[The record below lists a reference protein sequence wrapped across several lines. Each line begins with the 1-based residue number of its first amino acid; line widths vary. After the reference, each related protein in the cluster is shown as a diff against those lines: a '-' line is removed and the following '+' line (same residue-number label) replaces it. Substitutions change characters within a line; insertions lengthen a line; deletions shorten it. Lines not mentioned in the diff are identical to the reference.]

1 MKQLKAHIPT
11 DKGEMRPFGRVK
23 QTAMQTSKLMQRLS
37 SGIFT
42 ELAKEKAALIA
53 SGVDVIDL
61 GVGTPN
67 IPPAP
72 VIKQTIAD
80 EAMKDSS
87 YVYAI
92 GDLPELSDAAAQ
104 WYSRRY
110 GVELD
115 PKTEVCAVLGTQEGL
130 AHCCLP
136 VIDPG
141 DTVILQDPCY
151 PAFFVGA
158 ALAHAEV
165 FRVPQRPENGFITDF
180 ADIPSEVAQRAK
192 LMIVSYPNNPTTAVA
207 PPSFYDE
214 LIAFAKANDIFVIHD
229 NAYSE
234 LAFDGIR
241 VGSFLAHKGAKDIGA
256 EFNSLSKTYGYAG
269 ARLGFCVGN
278 AEYVS
283 GLKQIKSNTDY
294 GVFLPVQRAGICA
307 LECDDAVVRFT
318 SGEYEKRRDL
328 LIRAFDE
335 AGWTITPPKA
345 TMFVWAKTPQAWP
358 DDITFAQML
367 MRKAGVIVVPGS
379 AFGDQGRGYVR
390 IALVQDRDRIEEA
403 ARRIS
408 GCL

>member
-1 MKQLKAHIPT
+1 
-11 DKGEMRPFGRVK
+11 
-23 QTAMQTSKLMQRLS
+23 MQPSKLLQRLS

-42 ELAKEKAALIA
+42 ELAREKSALIA

-72 VIKQTIAD
+72 AIKQTIAG
-80 EAMKDSS
+80 EAMKDTS

-92 GDLPELSDAAAQ
+92 GDLPELTGAAAQ
-104 WYSRRY
+104 WYNRRY
-110 GVELD
+110 GVALNPE
-115 PKTEVCAVLGTQEGL
+115 TEVCSVLGTQEGL

-158 ALAHAEV
+158 AVAHAEV
-165 FRVPQRPENGFITDF
+165 FRVPQRPENGFIIDF
-180 ADIPSEVAQRAK
+180 DDIPRDVAKRAK

-214 LIAFAKANDIFVIHD
+214 LVAFAKKNDIFIIHD

-234 LAFDGIR
+234 LAFDGLR
-241 VGSFLAHKGAKDIGA
+241 VGSFLSHEGAKDIGA
-256 EFNSLSKTYGYAG
+256 EFNSLSKTYGFAG

-278 AEYVS
+278 ADYIAA
-283 GLKQIKSNTDY
+283 LKQVKSNTDY
-294 GVFLPVQRAGICA
+294 GVYLPVQRAGICA
-307 LECDDAVVRFT
+307 LECDDSVVRYT
-318 SGEYEKRRDL
+318 CGEYEKRRDI
-328 LIRAFDE
+328 LIYAFAQ
-335 AGWTITPPKA
+335 AGWAITPPAA
-345 TMFVWAKTPQAWP
+345 TMFVWAKIPAGYP
-358 DDITFAQML
+358 DDVEFSKML

-379 AFGDQGRGYVR
+379 AFGDRGKGYVR
-390 IALVQDRDRIEEA
+390 IALVQDRERIEEA
-403 ARRIS
+403 ARRI
-408 GCL
+408 GTCLSQA

>member
-1 MKQLKAHIPT
+1 
-11 DKGEMRPFGRVK
+11 
-23 QTAMQTSKLMQRLS
+23 MQPSKLMQRLS

-42 ELAKEKAALIA
+42 ELAREKSALTEA
-53 SGVDVIDL
+53 GTDVIDL

-72 VIKQTIAD
+72 AIKQAIAE
-80 EAMKDSS
+80 EAMKDQS

-92 GDLPELSDAAAQ
+92 GDLPELTAAAAR

-110 GVELD
+110 GVALN
-115 PKTEVCAVLGTQEGL
+115 PATEVCSVLGTQEGL

-136 VIDPG
+136 VVDPG

-165 FRVPQRPENGFITDF
+165 FRVPQRPENNFIIDF
-180 ADIPSEVAQRAK
+180 ADIPPDVAARAK
-192 LMIVSYPNNPTTAVA
+192 LMIVSYPNNPTAAVA

-214 LIAFAKANDIFVIHD
+214 LVAFAKANDIFVIHD

-234 LAFDGIR
+234 LTFDGTR
-241 VGSFLAHKGAKDIGA
+241 VGSFLAHQGAKDIGA

-278 AEYVS
+278 AEYIAA
-283 GLKQIKSNTDY
+283 LKQVKSNTDY
-294 GVFLPVQRAGICA
+294 GVFLPVQRAGIRA
-307 LECDDAVVRFT
+307 LELDDAVVKHT
-318 SGEYEKRRDL
+318 AGEYEKRRDL
-328 LIRAFDE
+328 LIRAFAQ
-335 AGWTITPPKA
+335 AGWPIAPPAA
-345 TMFVWAKTPQAWP
+345 TMFVWANIPAGYT
-358 DDITFAQML
+358 DDVEFSKML

-379 AFGDQGRGYVR
+379 AFGDQGKGYVR
-390 IALVQDRDRIEEA
+390 IALVQDQERIEEA
-403 ARRIS
+403 ARRIRS
-408 GCL
+408 CL

>member
-1 MKQLKAHIPT
+1 MRAVGSGAQQQT
-11 DKGEMRPFGRVK
+11 D
-23 QTAMQTSKLMQRLS
+23 MQSSKLLQRLS

-42 ELAKEKAALIA
+42 ELAKEKSALIA
-53 SGVDVIDL
+53 SGMDVIDL

-72 VIKQTIAD
+72 AIKQTIA
-80 EAMKDSS
+80 EESMKDGN

-92 GDLPELSDAAAQ
+92 GDLPEMTEAAAR

-110 GVELD
+110 GVALD
-115 PKTEVCAVLGTQEGL
+115 PATEICSVLGSQEGL

-158 ALAHAEV
+158 AVAHAEV
-165 FRVPQRPENGFITDF
+165 YRVPQRPENNFIIDF
-180 ADIPSEVAQRAK
+180 ADIPADVAKRAK

-214 LIAFAKANDIFVIHD
+214 LVTFAKANDIFVIHD

-234 LAFDGIR
+234 LAFDGLH
-241 VGSFLAHKGAKDIGA
+241 VGSFLSHKGAKDIGA
-256 EFNSLSKTYGYAG
+256 EFNSLSKTYGFAG

-278 AEYVS
+278 ADYIA
-283 GLKQIKSNTDY
+283 GLKQVKSNTDY

-307 LECDDAVVRFT
+307 LECDDSVVRFT
-318 SGEYEKRRDL
+318 CGEYEKRRDL
-328 LIRAFDE
+328 LIRAFAQ
-335 AGWTITPPKA
+335 AGWSIMSPAA
-345 TMFVWAKTPQAWP
+345 TMFVWAKIPAGYT
-358 DDITFAQML
+358 DDVEFSKML

-379 AFGDQGRGYVR
+379 AFGDQGKGYVR
-390 IALVQDRDRIEEA
+390 IALVQDRERIEEA
-403 ARRIS
+403 ARRI
-408 GCL
+408 GDCL